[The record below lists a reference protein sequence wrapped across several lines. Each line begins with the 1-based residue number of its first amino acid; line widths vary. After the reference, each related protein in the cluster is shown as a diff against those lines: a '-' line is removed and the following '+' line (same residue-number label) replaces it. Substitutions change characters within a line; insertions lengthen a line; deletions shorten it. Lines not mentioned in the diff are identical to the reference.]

1 MGEPFGKGK
10 SFGEKEVFWGKSL
23 WKKTFGGN
31 GSLLRI
37 RKSFGDKEVF
47 GEKTFGGKGSL
58 WNRTAIQNG
67 PSPRKLGNVP
77 AN

>member
-1 MGEPFGKGK
+1 MGKESLLGKRK
-10 SFGEKEVFWGKSL
+10 SFGGKNL
-23 WKKTFGGN
+23 WKKNFGEN